1 MVNLLLPISWLVLA
15 TSSPPIASDSSDAVI
30 GATDIAWLK
39 TPGFIDMDLAYPRAA
54 FRDGVSGSVL
64 LNCAV
69 DDHGHLADCRL
80 LSENPAGAGFG
91 LAAIRLSAKYQLAEH
106 SKSGRAQRRV
116 RISFAL
122 GFSAE

>member
-1 MVNLLLPISWLVLA
+1 MINFLLPVSWLVLA
-15 TSSPPIASDSSDAVI
+15 SSSPPVASESSDAVMA
-30 GATDIAWLK
+30 ATDIAWLK
-39 TPGFIDMDLAYPRAA
+39 TPSNIDMDLAYPRAA
-54 FRDGVSGSVL
+54 FRNGVSGSAT
-64 LNCAV
+64 LNCAAG
-69 DDHGHLADCRL
+69 DHGYLSDCRL

-122 GFSAE
+122 GFSTE